1 MISLPDIHVQLIET
15 AEQKL
20 LYYISYIM
28 NKKTV
33 LRSIASKIE
42 FSSFREDIFKS
53 LLFKLEAF
61 SLFFTSQKFIYF

>member
-61 SLFFTSQKFIYF
+61 SSSHHKNLFIFK